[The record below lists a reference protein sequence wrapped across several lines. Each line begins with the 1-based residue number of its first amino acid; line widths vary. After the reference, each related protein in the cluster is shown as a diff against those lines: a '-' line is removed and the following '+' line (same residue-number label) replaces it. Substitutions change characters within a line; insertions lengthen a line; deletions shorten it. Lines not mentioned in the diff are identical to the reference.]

1 MERLKASWL
10 PDFTKKIDMLEAA
23 KLFKKAIDK
32 HCRASA
38 QDPNWETN
46 MVTAREQHGGDY
58 SDKIICVNATPSKLQ
73 IPGFETLSPVILQPP
88 QESVTPRRVMNG
100 NTNIP

>member
-32 HCRASA
+32 HCRASC
-38 QDPNWETN
+38 
-46 MVTAREQHGGDY
+46 AR
-58 SDKIICVNATPSKLQ
+58 P
-73 IPGFETLSPVILQPP
+73 
-88 QESVTPRRVMNG
+88 
-100 NTNIP
+100 